1 MDIALIFALGE
12 FILFHPVIQHSARSR
27 GYQLEAFRSSSD
39 CEDCEKKKKK
49 KKKKKSLM
57 KTLYYMFSSNFAV
70 KKCVDPCENL
80 R

>member
-1 MDIALIFALGE
+1 MDIALIFALGD

-39 CEDCEKKKKK
+39 CDVCCC
-49 KKKKKSLM
+49 LM